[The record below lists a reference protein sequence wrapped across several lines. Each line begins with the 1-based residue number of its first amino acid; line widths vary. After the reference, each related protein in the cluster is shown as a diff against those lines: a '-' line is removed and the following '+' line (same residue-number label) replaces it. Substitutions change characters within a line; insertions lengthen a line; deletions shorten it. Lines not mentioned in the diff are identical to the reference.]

1 MSVALCANPARP
13 QVSEAGDRPRA
24 EQPTLTAPV
33 FLLGPHKSGSSL
45 LRSLLDG
52 HPELFVLPTESHYF
66 YCTGHWL
73 DYPLRRSWPQR
84 MDREALIE
92 SLAAFIEEKNADGD
106 RYGDALLSGRFDMQ
120 RFRAFLAD
128 SSFETS
134 RELFAAYVGA
144 IHVSLTGVC
153 LPEQIRIVEKSVE
166 HAECAALLRRMFPDC
181 RFIHIV
187 RNPYASLVATRKQKA
202 RSKGRYPFLGGIVG
216 SIYNSYHN
224 LDRNER
230 VLDDYLVVRY
240 EDLVLATGDTMQRIA
255 AFIGIPFCDE
265 ILTTTLMG
273 EPWGGNST
281 SDRVFGGVSA
291 SPLQNWR
298 SEITDLEVHMVNA
311 WLKPVLERFG
321 YERLSPRKSRAWPV
335 RGERL
340 NTYVRNRAF
349 LCREVW

>member
-1 MSVALCANPARP
+1 MSVPLCAKPARP
-13 QVSEAGDRPRA
+13 EVSEAHSGPRA
-24 EQPTLTAPV
+24 GQTVLASPV

-52 HPELFVLPTESHYF
+52 HPGLFVLPTESHYF

-73 DYPLRRSWPQR
+73 DYPLRRSWPKR
-84 MDREALIE
+84 MDREAIIA
-92 SLAAFIEEKNADGD
+92 SLTAFIQEKNTDRD
-106 RYGDALLSGRFDMQ
+106 RYGDALLAGRFDMR
-120 RFRAFLAD
+120 RFRAFLAEN
-128 SSFETS
+128 SFETS

-144 IHVSLTGVC
+144 IHVSLTGGY

-166 HAECAALLRRMFPDC
+166 HAECAVALRAMFPDC

-202 RSKGRYPFLGGIVG
+202 GSKGRYPFLGGIVG
-216 SIYNSYHN
+216 SIHNSYYN

-240 EDLVLATGDTMQRIA
+240 EDLVLATGETMHRIA
-255 AFIGIPFCDE
+255 DFIGIPFCDE
-265 ILTTTLMG
+265 ILTPTLMG

-281 SDRVFGGVSA
+281 SDRVFNEVSSA
-291 SPLQNWR
+291 PLQNWE
-298 SEITDLEVHMVNA
+298 SEITDLEIRMVNA
-311 WLKPVLERFG
+311 WLKPVLDRFG
-321 YERLSPRKSRAWPV
+321 YERLSLGKSRYWPV
-335 RGERL
+335 RGESL
-340 NTYVRNRAF
+340 KTYVRNRAF